1 MEWMNNIKIG
11 TRLNIIMSGF
21 VVLVF
26 AVFGI
31 YVSSI
36 LAKQIHET
44 TDTNMTEQVTD
55 LVEVINVELKGN
67 REKVDISLHLAKA
80 FLNLKGS
87 IDESQDEFVQYS
99 AKNQISGA
107 VTEVSL
113 PKWYIGGTQVQ
124 NNVQLV
130 DEISAMGV
138 PTATIFQKTP
148 QGYLR
153 IATNV
158 KNTDGTRATG
168 TFIPFDSPVVQSVE
182 RGERYTGRAWVVNDW
197 YLTAYEPI
205 ILNGT
210 IKGMLYVGIPEK
222 DLEQIKVLFG
232 NKTFFNTGY
241 PYIVGTDGTILVHPT
256 SEGKSI
262 ANDEFFK
269 TMQMNKS
276 SQVSK
281 MEYMWEG
288 QKKLQYYT
296 YIESIDA
303 YVTGSFYVSEMDKVL
318 NQIRITIF
326 IVTLIS
332 VAIVMLVLR
341 LIVQSVV
348 KALQKGVSFAA
359 KVAEGDLTATIDIY
373 QKDEIGEL
381 ADSLRNMITKI
392 KDIVESIKS
401 GADSISGAGN
411 EVSSASQ
418 QLSQGANEQAS
429 AAEEVSSS
437 MEQMAANIQQNTD
450 NAQQT
455 DKISLNVSQGVQKVG
470 SAAKESLES
479 IRNIADKINIINDIA
494 FQTNILALNAA
505 VEAAR
510 AGEHGRGFAVV
521 AAEVRKLA
529 ERSKI
534 AADEIV
540 ALASRSVDVTES
552 ASELMGG
559 LIPEIE
565 KTAKLVQEIAAASIE
580 QSSGSDQINNAI
592 QQLNLVTQQNAAA
605 SEELATSS
613 EELSSQA
620 EQLKDLI
627 SFFRVD

>member
-1 MEWMNNIKIG
+1 MEWMNNIRIG

-31 YVSSI
+31 YVSNI
-36 LAKQIHET
+36 LQTQIHET
-44 TDTNMTEQVTD
+44 TDANMREQVTD

-67 REKVDISLHLAKA
+67 REKVDISLHLAKT
-80 FLNLKGS
+80 FLNLKGT
-87 IDESQDEFVQYS
+87 IDESQDEFIEYS

-107 VTEVSL
+107 TTKVTL
-113 PKWYIGGTQVQ
+113 PKWYIEGVQVQ
-124 NNVQLV
+124 NNVQIV

-138 PTATIFQKTP
+138 PTTTIFQKTS

-158 KNTDGTRATG
+158 KNNDGTRATG
-168 TFIPFDSPVVQSVE
+168 TYIPFDSPVVQSIE
-182 RGERYTGRAWVVNDW
+182 KGQRYTGRAWVVNDW

-205 ILNGT
+205 LLNGE
-210 IKGMLYVGIPEK
+210 IKGMIYVGIPEK
-222 DLEQIKVLFG
+222 DLEHIKILFQ
-232 NKTFFNTGY
+232 NKKFFNTGY
-241 PYIVGTDGTILVHPT
+241 PYIVGYDGTLLVHPT
-256 SEGKSI
+256 SVGTSI
-262 ANDEFFK
+262 ANDDFFK
-269 TMQMNKS
+269 TMQLNKS
-276 SQVSK
+276 SQISS
-281 MEYMWEG
+281 MNYTWEG
-288 QKKLQYYT
+288 QEKLQYYT
-296 YIESIDA
+296 FIESIDA
-303 YVTGSFYVSEMDKVL
+303 YVTAGFYVSEMDKIL
-318 NQIRITIF
+318 NQLRITIF

-332 VAIVMLVLR
+332 VAFVMLVLR

-348 KALQKGVSFAA
+348 KALQKGVNFAA
-359 KVAEGDLTATIDIY
+359 KVAQGDLTATIDIY

-381 ADSLRNMITKI
+381 AESLRNMISKI
-392 KDIVESIKS
+392 KDIVENIKS
-401 GADSISGAGN
+401 GADSIAGAGN
-411 EVSSASQ
+411 EVSSAPQ

-470 SAAKESLES
+470 SAAQESLES

-552 ASELMGG
+552 ASELMGN

-620 EQLKDLI
+620 EQLKDII
-627 SFFRVD
+627 SFFKVA